1 MTIPDPAQQNPFDHG
16 EGCQEDAHDFEPEIP
31 PNLYHEAA
39 ERFMT
44 FADRRDAFIC
54 GFKGNT
60 MLAYFV
66 TLLAL
71 EKFHLLGCSDDVQLA
86 RRFGVTK
93 QHINK
98 IKMDFLK
105 SLGLIDEM
113 GQRTEADRKAF
124 SEARKAQLA

>member
-1 MTIPDPAQQNPFDHG
+1 MTLPDPSAQHPFDHG
-16 EGCQEDAHDFEPEIP
+16 EGFQEEAHDFEEAIP
-31 PNLYHEAA
+31 PNFYHMAA
-39 ERFMT
+39 EKFMEY
-44 FADRRDAFIC
+44 ADKRDAFIC

-71 EKFHLLGCSDDVQLA
+71 EKFHLLGCDDDVKLA

-113 GQRTEADRKAF
+113 GQRTKDDRKAF

>member
-1 MTIPDPAQQNPFDHG
+1 MTIPDPALSNPFDHG
-16 EGCQEDAHDFEPEIP
+16 EGPQESVIEDEPEIP
-31 PNLYHEAA
+31 PNLYHMAA
-39 ERFMT
+39 EKFMEY
-44 FADRRDAFIC
+44 ADKRDAFIC

-113 GQRTEADRKAF
+113 GQRTADDRKAF